1 MEPIE
6 LNGETTLSLRQID
19 ELNGFRKGTAFRVF
33 KHAGQNL
40 KEGVDYHYLPQSQH
54 RHYIEQ
60 LSRAGHIY
68 ASTTHLVLITRS
80 GYNKLK
86 TTLAS
91 GSP

>member
-1 MEPIE
+1 METIE
-6 LNGETTLSLRQID
+6 FNGEATLSLRQID

-33 KHAGQNL
+33 KHAGHNL
-40 KEGVDYHYLPQSQH
+40 EEGVDYYYLPQSQY

-60 LSRAGHIY
+60 LSRAGRVY
-68 ASTTHLVLITRS
+68 VSTAHLVLITRS

-86 TTLAS
+86 TTLTS